1 MFHAVKLTVVTL
13 EPCRMD
19 IFMEVV
25 SKVAIGLLSTVAM
38 DMRLLEHVQARATNP
53 QLDGNQ

>member
-1 MFHAVKLTVVTL
+1 
-13 EPCRMD
+13 MD

-25 SKVAIGLLSTVAM
+25 SKVAIGLLSAATL
-38 DMRLLEHVQARATNP
+38 DMRFLEHVQAHAINP